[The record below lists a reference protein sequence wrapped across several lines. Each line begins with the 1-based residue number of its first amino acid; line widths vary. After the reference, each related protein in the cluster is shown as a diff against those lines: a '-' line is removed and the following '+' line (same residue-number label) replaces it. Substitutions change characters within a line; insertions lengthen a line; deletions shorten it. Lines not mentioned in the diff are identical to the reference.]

1 MMSFSEDD
9 CEETIRIAVPG
20 APSHRLDVQ
29 VPDSDVDACVGFS
42 LLRCVL
48 STLSLLLALTD
59 VPRTG
64 LGLSSLEDYF
74 EVIGLDTVMYFGP
87 YAYPVVH
94 FYKSPVA
101 NSSSGYEATCGGE
114 RIESVDVWA
123 YKFDSLSIPTRALA
137 QHLNVTAYPRC
148 VLYKEPCT
156 QDILSLGS
164 AFVMLDE
171 LITAFKTKHVTPAA
185 AKSSGF
191 TQVPLKFV
199 TESHWIDRLHHFLV
213 KPFWDQTE
221 LRTHFVQ
228 YFGPRSHQ
236 LQSNIC
242 DPVAPETAHDPS
254 AQPLVCD
261 LEVVWKCDH
270 PELGAATQIPIW
282 DHVAL
287 RIAAL
292 QRQYP
297 GLDIDLTMISSRMA
311 LRGRKWVVI
320 PAVSFST
327 DTLEISTLIRGRN
340 CSVSSASSPA
350 QCETVFVDDYRYERA
365 TFVSDTEQWW
375 LFAAA
380 LRGMGQVFVW
390 VRFAL
395 LWFGCY
401 SARTA
406 EKKLRLASWRTKL
419 YVTWLTVTKI
429 PSHVLIYGSWFPICC
444 YVFAHYIDC
453 ALIHLISNTA
463 WSTINGVVRFEPIK
477 YGKIASIQMRNL
489 WLVALVMRLLMVAYQ
504 SCSGPRQRPWTR
516 SHGIVGVRAI
526 LFGTISSL
534 TVFSC
539 LRMRGFRDASIVRVE
554 ILSEQIPLRGYLA
567 FGLSNIT
574 EFGFRFDLKTLAIAA
589 SIVLILIP
597 IVQVAIAFVTG
608 DRCIALTCHSYYV
621 PHSAESL
628 WSSGSLMVY
637 WRMWLSD
644 NRHRSSQLR
653 HAHSDRFTTLFSNR
667 VLPVVVMAASA
678 HQQHQKGAE
687 SCRVCFKQRQQ
698 QLTRR
703 WQVVQGCP
711 RHDSLVDV
719 ASRSKHHWSAV
730 RLMNLAMLTD
740 PLIQARIYLVGQQVF
755 IYSIRSTDLT
765 AEATAAANPEP
776 RNRETQSRQLN
787 GLGRRLGSTGTD
799 RLYVLPY
806 LLPEWGSDGDE
817 SGSSGYELVGST
829 NASLLPWTVLINCG

>member
-1 MMSFSEDD
+1 MSSSEDN
-9 CEETIRIAVPG
+9 CEETIAVYVPG
-20 APSHRLDVQ
+20 APSRRLNVQ
-29 VPDSDVDACVGFS
+29 VPASDIDACVGFS

-48 STLSLLLALTD
+48 STISLLLALTD

-64 LGLSSLEDYF
+64 LGLSSLKGYF
-74 EVIGLDTVMYFGP
+74 EVVGLDTVMYFGP
-87 YAYPVVH
+87 YAYPVAH
-94 FYKSPVA
+94 FYKSPAV

-171 LITAFKTKHVTPAA
+171 LITAFKTKYITPAA
-185 AKSSGF
+185 AESLGF
-191 TQVPLKFV
+191 TQVPLKFA
-199 TESHWIDRLHHFLV
+199 TESHWVDRLHHFLV
-213 KPFWDQTE
+213 KPFRDQTE

-228 YFGPRSHQ
+228 YFGPISHQ
-236 LQSNIC
+236 LHSNIC
-242 DPVAPETAHDPS
+242 DPVALDGTHNPS
-254 AQPLVCD
+254 VQPLVCD

-282 DHVAL
+282 DHVAQ

-292 QRQYP
+292 RRQYP
-297 GLDIDLTMISSRMA
+297 GLDLDLTMISSRMV
-311 LRGRKWVVI
+311 LRGHKWVVI
-320 PAVSFST
+320 PSVSFST

-340 CSVSSASSPA
+340 CSMPSASGAA

-375 LFAAA
+375 FFAAA
-380 LRGMGQVFVW
+380 LRGMGQIFVW

-395 LWFGCY
+395 LWLGCY

-406 EKKLRLASWRTKL
+406 EKKLRLASWCTKL
-419 YVTWLTVTKI
+419 YVTWLTVAKI
-429 PSHVLIYGSWFPICC
+429 PNHMLIYGSWFPICC

-463 WSTINGVVRFEPIK
+463 WSTINGVVHFEPIK

-489 WLVALVMRLLMVAYQ
+489 WLVALVVRLLMVAYQ

-516 SHGIVGVRAI
+516 NHGIVGVRAI

-539 LRMRGFRDASIVRVE
+539 LRVRGFRDSSIVRVE
-554 ILSEQIPLRGYLA
+554 ILSEQIPLRGCLA
-567 FGLSNIT
+567 FGLDNNT
-574 EFGFRFDLKTLAIAA
+574 EFGFRFDLKTLTIAA

-597 IVQVAIAFVTG
+597 IMRVAIAFVTG

-628 WSSGSLMVY
+628 WNSGSLLVY
-637 WRMWLSD
+637 WCMRLSD
-644 NRHRSSQLR
+644 NHHHLSRLR
-653 HAHSDRFTTLFSNR
+653 HAHSDRFSVLFSNR
-667 VLPVVVMAASA
+667 VLPVVVLAAPA
-678 HQQHQKGAE
+678 HQQHQKRAE
-687 SCRVCFKQRQQ
+687 SCCRVCPKQHQQ
-698 QLTRR
+698 QLTSR

-711 RHDSLVDV
+711 SHDSLVDV
-719 ASRSKHHWSAV
+719 ASRSKRHWSAV

-740 PLIQARIYLVGQQVF
+740 PLVLARIYLVGQQVF
-755 IYSIRSTDLT
+755 IYSIKPIDLT
-765 AEATAAANPEP
+765 TEAEADPEP
-776 RNRETQSRQLN
+776 RDRETQTRQLH
-787 GLGRRLGSTGTD
+787 GLKRQPGSTGTD
-799 RLYVLPY
+799 RLYVVPY
-806 LLPEWGSDGDE
+806 RLPEWGSDDDE
-817 SGSSGYELVGST
+817 SACSGGYELVGST
-829 NASLLPWTVLINCG
+829 NVSLLPWTVLMNCG